1 MKKNIYLFALVTMML
16 GMSTGVK
23 AQSTVKNQAVLTL
36 SDGSKR
42 YYDTES
48 LSSIDVD
55 GTNVKIVQGTSSYT
69 FAKMV
74 TDISFTKGTPVD
86 EGGEGNYNNTQGK
99 VHINES
105 KGWLESAYVKFALFS
120 GATSYNVYVKGCH
133 YADYTK
139 IDRELVRNY
148 GSYGRADVVGLK
160 AGEYSLKIVPV
171 NADGMEMADAA
182 NEVTALTVKKYDRSG
197 FAHMNWT
204 KGLGAYKDDGTL
216 KDGAVV
222 LYVTKNNF
230 NTITLDMVTDK
241 KGKTETCT
249 GLGNIL
255 IAKQKGYDTKPLAVR
270 ILGMITSS
278 DADAAQRRT
287 DQDGLLLKANNTTI
301 DLAVTIEG
309 IGDDA
314 VFKGFGVGVVS
325 GCDVEIRNMAVFYQ
339 GSSDDNMEIKGTQ
352 HVWVHHCDYFYG
364 AKGGGDHDKGDGSLD
379 CKDNCSFATF
389 SYNHFWDSGKSI
401 LCGMKKETTDNLIS
415 YHHNWFDHSDSRHP
429 RVRTSTVHI
438 YNNYFDGNGKYGVG
452 ATMGSSIFVENNY
465 FRGTFRPMMSSKQG
479 TDATGDGTFSGE
491 NGGII
496 KSFGNVFVE
505 KPKNFSF
512 ITYQV
517 NSTSFDAYEA
527 TARDEVVPATVV
539 TLAGN
544 TTYNNFDTDPQ
555 RMHGGVVDAT
565 GDVPIIVTGYYG
577 AGRLNHGDIQY
588 VFNNATDDADYGRN
602 AGLDAVL
609 AAYSSSLVGFFG
621 DDNSQGQ

>member
-1 MKKNIYLFALVTMML
+1 MKINIYLFALVTMML

-23 AQSTVKNQAVLTL
+23 AQSSVKNQAVLTL

-86 EGGEGNYNNTQGK
+86 EGAEGNYNNTQGK

-160 AGEYSLKIVPV
+160 AGEYCLKIVPV
-171 NADGMEMADAA
+171 NPDGMEMADAA
-182 NEVTALTVKKYDRSG
+182 NEVTALTVKNYDRGG

-204 KGLGAYKDDGTL
+204 KGVGAYKDDGTL

-309 IGDDA
+309 IGDDV
-314 VFKGFGVGVVS
+314 VFKGFGIGVVS

-505 KPKNFSF
+505 KPKSFSF

-527 TARDEVVPATVV
+527 TARDEVVPETVV

-555 RMHGGVVDAT
+555 RMHSGVVDAT
-565 GDVPIIVTGYYG
+565 GDVPDIVTGYYG

-621 DDNSQGQ
+621 DENSQSQ